1 MPGCRRSLPFDA
13 RTLTGDNPGIRRALF
28 PWSIMRYTSHLLCTL
43 LAAYLSALPTLSSA
57 QAKTVNLWSGQLKLS
72 VPKTAGKAK
81 KLTGNFEVKIEG
93 STITPTLIRPGE
105 VAHFALRRG
114 GFTVIATD
122 PVYPTLTKEQSFTT
136 DLQRINYITVNK
148 SDGVITIARTN
159 SGF

>member
-1 MPGCRRSLPFDA
+1 
-13 RTLTGDNPGIRRALF
+13 
-28 PWSIMRYTSHLLCTL
+28 MRYTSHLLCTL
-43 LAAYLSALPTLSSA
+43 LASTLCTLSTA

-93 STITPTLIRPGE
+93 SKTTPKLIRPGE
-105 VAHFALRRG
+105 VAHFALKRG

-122 PVYPTLTKEQSFTT
+122 PVYPTLTKEQSFITS
-136 DLQRINYITVNK
+136 LPRINYIAVNN